1 LLPSSLKIFS
11 SFVGGNFGRAL
22 IIEIW
27 DGGWMMENKSLKERL

>member
-11 SFVGGNFGRAL
+11 SFAGGNFGRAL